1 MAHLVLSRKYRPGRF
16 GDLVGQE
23 HVAQTLSNA
32 ITSGRIGHA
41 YLFIG
46 PRGTGKTTTARIFAK
61 ALNCAKGPTPEPCG
75 TCASCEGITR
85 GNDLDVVEMDAASNN
100 GVDDVRALRDS
111 VGYRPS
117 HSRFRIWIV
126 DEVHMLSLPAFN
138 AFLKT
143 LEEPPP
149 EAKFL
154 FCTTEAHKL
163 PETFTSRVQRL
174 EFRRIDETRISSRLA
189 SLAEKEG
196 LAVEDGVCD
205 RIASG
210 ALGGLR
216 DAESLLEQLL
226 SCAENGR
233 VTLLDLDGVAGRA
246 SSRDVASLLSVVR
259 SGDAGL
265 ALDAAAACL
274 AGGAKPDVVLDQC
287 VEAFRALL
295 ATAAR
300 RKPSLTGAEDG
311 DLAAAF
317 GLPRIARSLD
327 LLLEKRRHLKDGADG
342 RLVVEIAA
350 VELARLPSARD
361 LDALV
366 AALSRGATPTDA
378 GPGVSSAA
386 ASSASGTV
394 GRAGPVVAPGRGYVP
409 PVRATPVGGAVG
421 TVPAGGGLAEI
432 ARDTPPVSAA
442 EASPGCAVPK
452 VGPGSAASIDLATL
466 VAAWPQVVAGVER
479 RSRRVGSA
487 FSRARVVGVLADV
500 MSLALATTDAVSKA
514 VLRERETAEMSR
526 AVTREVLGVSLRP
539 VVDDETR
546 PSAIGAGASP
556 SPSRPVTT
564 PAGPAASPAPA
575 RDDAGSAPPT
585 QTGSGASQDAGARSG
600 AAARTGNSMSGSGL
614 DEIRA
619 HPTVK
624 AVLDAFG
631 ARVLAVQAVEEAGAV
646 DAPRGPA

>member
-16 GDLVGQE
+16 DDLVGQE
-23 HVAQTLSNA
+23 HVAQTLANA

-61 ALNCAKGPTPEPCG
+61 ALNCEKGPTPEPCG
-75 TCASCEGITR
+75 TCGSCVGIAR

-117 HSRFRIWIV
+117 RSRFRIWIV
-126 DEVHMLSLPAFN
+126 DEVHMLSLAAFN

-149 EAKFL
+149 QAKFL
-154 FCTTEAHKL
+154 FCTTEAHNL
-163 PETFTSRVQRL
+163 PDTFTSRVQRL
-174 EFRRIDETRISSRLA
+174 EFRRIDEGRIARRLE
-189 SLAEKEG
+189 SLAASEG
-196 LAVEDGVCD
+196 LVVESGVCD

-233 VTLLDLDGVAGRA
+233 VTLLDLDGVCGRA
-246 SSRDVASLLSVVR
+246 SSGNVDALLSAVR
-259 SGDAGL
+259 SGDAGA
-265 ALDAAAACL
+265 ALDAAAGCL
-274 AGGAKPDVVLDQC
+274 SGGAKPDVVLDQC
-287 VEAFRALL
+287 VEAFRSLL
-295 ATAAR
+295 ASAAR
-300 RKPSLTGAEDG
+300 QKPDVRTAPVGEG
-311 DLAAAF
+311 DARVELARAF

-342 RLVVEIAA
+342 RLVIEIAA

-366 AALSRGATPTDA
+366 AALSRGESGAPGVPASDA
-378 GPGVSSAA
+378 GPVGRPFVGGPLATRSGEGPATRAAPGSSAGSMIGP
-386 ASSASGTV
+386 SSD
-394 GRAGPVVAPGRGYVP
+394 AGSRGFVP
-409 PVRATPVGGAVG
+409 PPRSMHATAALG
-421 TVPAGGGLAEI
+421 PAPAM
-432 ARDTPPVSAA
+432 ASD
-442 EASPGCAVPK
+442 ASPGCAVPK
-452 VGPGSAASIDLATL
+452 SAGGSIELPTL
-466 VAAWPQVVAGVER
+466 VAAWPSIVAAVQK

-487 FSRARVVGVLADV
+487 FSNASVVGVLADV
-500 MSLALATTDAVSKA
+500 MTVAVAGGDNVSKG
-514 VLRERETAEMSR
+514 VLRERDTAEMSR
-526 AVTREVLGVSLRP
+526 AVTRELLGVSLRP
-539 VVDDETR
+539 VVDDEARAPAT
-546 PSAIGAGASP
+546 PPPPP
-556 SPSRPVTT
+556 SPAAPLPITRATGDVAAAVT
-564 PAGPAASPAPA
+564 PALAGVPVRAVSNPPAGHAM
-575 RDDAGSAPPT
+575 
-585 QTGSGASQDAGARSG
+585 SGA
-600 AAARTGNSMSGSGL
+600 GL
-614 DEIRA
+614 DEVRA

-631 ARVLAVQAVEEAGAV
+631 ARVLAVQSTEGEVRA
-646 DAPRGPA
+646 DAPRSSA